1 VNRALLLIGVAGVGK
16 STVADAIGGI
26 LTAAGLVT
34 AVVDTDAL
42 AQFGPAPGRG
52 FHDELKCAN
61 LAAVWAN
68 FRAAG
73 ARFIVVSAGIDSAA
87 LRDRYAGSLAGC
99 EGQVVRLVAPAE
111 TIRQRLHGRDTAAT
125 LHRHLKGLSEQ
136 AATLEALSIED
147 FTAVN
152 DRPAPVVAREIIA
165 RAGWPQPDARQHP
178 LGDRRPH

>member
-1 VNRALLLIGVAGVGK
+1 MFLIGVAGVGK

-42 AQFGPAPGRG
+42 AQFGPASGGGG

-73 ARFIVVSAGIDSAA
+73 AHFIVVSAGIDSAA
-87 LRDRYAGSLAGC
+87 LRDRYAGSLAEC

-111 TIRQRLHGRDTAAT
+111 TIRQRLRGRDTAAT

-152 DRPAPVVAREIIA
+152 DRPAPVVASEIVA
-165 RAGWPQPDARQHP
+165 RAGWRQSDAP
-178 LGDRRPH
+178 LH